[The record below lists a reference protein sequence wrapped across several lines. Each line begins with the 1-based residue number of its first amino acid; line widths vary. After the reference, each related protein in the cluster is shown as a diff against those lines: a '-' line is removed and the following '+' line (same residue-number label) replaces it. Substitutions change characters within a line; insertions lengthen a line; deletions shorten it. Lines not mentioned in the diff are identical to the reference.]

1 MSDPLKKVSYNLR
14 WSHIVSATSDGKI
27 CSIILSVVGISM
39 TVMLTHTVSK
49 LFLKGMKEFLM
60 IILTYELTPICYDER
75 RAKIS
80 AKGYILPGMILV
92 LLIFL
97 FVTSIVVAIAGIVIF
112 RAMLLD
118 LLEQGDVMHL
128 WKVDELDKKLKQ
140 NKPN

>member
-27 CSIILSVVGISM
+27 CSIILSVVGIPM
-39 TVMLTHTVSK
+39 TVMLNHTVSK

-60 IILTYELTPICYDER
+60 IILTYELTPICYEER

-80 AKGYILPGMILV
+80 ATGHILPGMILV

-97 FVTSIVVAIAGIVIF
+97 FVTSIAVAIAGIVIF

-118 LLEQGDVMHL
+118 LLEQGDVIHL